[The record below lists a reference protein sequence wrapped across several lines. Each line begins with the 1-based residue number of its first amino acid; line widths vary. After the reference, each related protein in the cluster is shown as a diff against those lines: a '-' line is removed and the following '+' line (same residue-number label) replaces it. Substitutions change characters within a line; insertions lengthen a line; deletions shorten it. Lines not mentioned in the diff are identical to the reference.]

1 MNKKIIFYA
10 FTFLC
15 ASLFFRCDFKKETK
29 YVKPV
34 ITESTPTDSVIVKKE
49 AQLENN
55 DKPLQDIFAK
65 IDFNKFSDII
75 TENDRRELKIFL
87 PITRIEKYTSLGE
100 EYLAVF
106 TEDMAIPE
114 SPDFPNSRINFY
126 LLKKLN
132 SEENTNNNYEVI
144 NKFSRNYEVYNKY
157 DVKYNFLNN
166 VCDFGTVDDNGNIT
180 PIIFTQGRIIKYK
193 TESTTIH
200 IFSKEK
206 IIPIEIYNATEGTL
220 SVHVSPYFYTLSN
233 TIQNKV
239 KQIINDIDGIRVEP
253 YSEEFEDYIGFERF
267 WDTKK
272 CFWDGSTEPVVY
284 QSTQVA
290 NTSLE
295 LPSAPLNSLEELKDI
310 YESTFPTSQPISFNF
325 GINLHHELELHTG
338 AIYNNMDTSV
348 ILPDAKLE
356 YFFVSEKN
364 KVLTQTIFEHN
375 FLLLEP
381 KSSDPFDDNSIR
393 YDLNDGYHAI
403 NWDYQN
409 GWESENLRL
418 FPKELQEGKY
428 VVYAKLSYFDGEQEQ
443 VFFSKKEILNYLK
456 PNNRTKNKELLTLK
470 VKYDSIYPASKDLQI
485 DTGIKYY
492 NKEGTLQQFQYMPYI
507 KNITNYPIDTNESSF
522 IFYYVNDKDEV
533 FKKEISNAFFNVLEP
548 NDSDILGDSYF
559 TNIVDEF
566 WVDNNMIFD
575 SPIGKNL
582 EKGEYI
588 IFSELISNEGQSYYS
603 KKEFIDLKDTALHKS
618 QKTDSL
624 YQSYETFTKEL
635 SKNKSVKGKKENS
648 SNCFNRKSDDKL
660 YSITTCYYP
669 KQFKIFQ
676 LYNILKYS
684 NISLTDKL
692 IEQVPKRDTIYLTK
706 HNDKVLFNI
715 PKRTTD
721 TLKIKINKTQYH
733 IYKKDNFPVIEKYFR
748 LN

>member
-1 MNKKIIFYA
+1 MRRKIILYA

-15 ASLFFRCDFKKETK
+15 TSLFFSCDFKKETK
-29 YVKPV
+29 HVTPV
-34 ITESTPTDSVIVKKE
+34 ITEPTPNDSVIVKKE
-49 AQLENN
+49 AELPNN
-55 DKPLQDIFAK
+55 DKPLQNIFST

-75 TENDRRELKIFL
+75 TENDKRNLNIFL
-87 PITRIEKYTSLGE
+87 PITRIEKYTSLDE
-100 EYLAVF
+100 EYFAVF
-106 TEDMAIPE
+106 TEDKAIPE
-114 SPDFPNSRINFY
+114 SPNFPNSRINFY

-132 SEENTNNNYEVI
+132 IDENSNNNYEVI
-144 NKFSRNYEVYNKY
+144 NKFSENSQIYSKY
-157 DVKYNFLNN
+157 DVKYKFLNK
-166 VCDFGTVDDNGNIT
+166 VCNFDTVDDNGIIT
-180 PIIFTQGRIIKYK
+180 PIIFTQERIIKYN
-193 TESTTIH
+193 TETTTIY

-206 IIPIEIYNATEGTL
+206 MIKIEIDNETEGTN
-220 SVHVSPYFYTLSN
+220 SVRVSPYFYTLSN
-233 TIQNKV
+233 IIQNKV
-239 KQIINDIDGIRVEP
+239 KQTINNLNIIRVTP
-253 YSEEFEDYIGFERF
+253 YSEEYEDYIGFEGF

-272 CFWDGSTEPVVY
+272 CFWDGSTEPIVY
-284 QSTQVA
+284 KSTQIA

-338 AIYNNMDTSV
+338 TINNNMDTSV
-348 ILPDAKLE
+348 ILPDTKLE

-381 KSSDPFDDNSIR
+381 KSSDPFDDNSIV

-418 FPKELQEGKY
+418 FPKGLQEGKY

-443 VFFSKKEILNYLK
+443 VFFSEKEILNYLK
-456 PNNRTKNKELLTLK
+456 PHNRTKNKKLLTLK
-470 VKYDSIYPASKDLQI
+470 VKYDSIYPTSKDLQI
-485 DTGIKYY
+485 NTGIRYY
-492 NKEGTLQQFQYMPYI
+492 NKEGSLQQFQYMPYI
-507 KNITNYPIDTNESSF
+507 KNTTNYPINTNESSF

-548 NDSDILGDSYF
+548 NDDDILGDSYF
-559 TNIVDEF
+559 THIVDDF
-566 WVDNNMIFD
+566 WVENNMIYD
-575 SPIGKNL
+575 SPIIKGL
-582 EKGEYI
+582 EKGEYLI
-588 IFSELISNEGQSYYS
+588 YSELISNKGYSYYS
-603 KKEFIDLKDTALHKS
+603 KKEFVNFTKTALYES

-624 YQSYETFTKEL
+624 YQSYQEFKKEL
-635 SKNKSVKGKKENS
+635 SENKSIKGKKENS
-648 SNCFNRKSDDKL
+648 SNCFNRKSNNNL

-669 KQFKIFQ
+669 KQFKNLE
-676 LYNILKYS
+676 LYSILKYS

-692 IEQVPKRDTIYLTK
+692 IEQIPKRDTIYLTK
-706 HNDKVLFNI
+706 HNDQVSFSI
-715 PKRTTD
+715 PKRTVD